1 MTALKAR
8 GSLVLAL
15 SAMILVAC
23 SSNTNNATPTS
34 DATSAPSSS
43 AAPTSAVP
51 APTSNTVEVDAAK
64 ELRAALE
71 KSILAGKESGLTEVW
86 SDSEGIAALIVAWSP
101 DRAISSTYDIEAAEG
116 EIGDFEYTT
125 PAVALAD
132 LDSLEA
138 GDYEGGVVSKSAS
151 GDYIMQLTFE
161 GDVYLSTYRL
171 NADGLVE
178 SGESYIADEL
188 LGSMVLR
195 YEITEDGQTAL
206 DAV

>member
-1 MTALKAR
+1 MTALKVR
-8 GSLVLAL
+8 GSFVLAISSL
-15 SAMILVAC
+15 MLVAC
-23 SSNTNNATPTS
+23 SGGANNATPTTG
-34 DATSAPSSS
+34 ATTAPSAS

-51 APTSNTVEVDAAK
+51 APTSDTVEADAAK

-71 KSILAGKESGLTEVW
+71 KSILSAKENGLTEVW

-125 PAVALAD
+125 PAVALVD

-138 GDYEGGVVSKSAS
+138 GEYEGGVVSKSAA
-151 GDYIMQLTFE
+151 GDYIVQLTFE
-161 GDVYLSTYRL
+161 GDIYLSTYRL
-171 NADGLVE
+171 NAEGLIV

-188 LGSMVLR
+188 LGSMVLS